1 MHAFADGDNV
11 SRGNARMQQCRKF
24 SIRDL
29 FRTGAEF
36 SDARKGAENGRTQEK
51 CDTEGE

>member
-1 MHAFADGDNV
+1 MHTFADGDNV

-29 FRTGAEF
+29 FRTVAKF
-36 SDARKGAENGRTQEK
+36 SDARKGAEYRRTQEK
-51 CDTEGE
+51 RDTEGE